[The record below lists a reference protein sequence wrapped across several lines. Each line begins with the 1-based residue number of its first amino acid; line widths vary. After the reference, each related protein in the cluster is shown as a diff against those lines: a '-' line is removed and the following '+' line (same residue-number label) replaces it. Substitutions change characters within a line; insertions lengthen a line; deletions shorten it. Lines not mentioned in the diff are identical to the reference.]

1 MTKSDPFRKAL
12 RACALTLVVTSEV
25 AFCAF
30 AEEPASPATAPAMHE
45 QAAPPAEGADI
56 QERGILPGLVTPS
69 ATLQP
74 ADPTFSAPTP
84 SLTAIRNTIRVTS
97 KSVSVNLRIPAGL
110 PPVTVP
116 IEISVAY
123 ISPVQTQRQT
133 KIYDRATGLVIL
145 YREAEGDGKPRSLR
159 LDITL
164 RELVPNGKSFSFS
177 KQFTITP
184 LYDVLVSRLDFFM
197 GTPCDLLGKSDITFI
212 WTSPDAQRHTI
223 KFKLGLGQGRGI
235 SDFGSR
241 HKEISTQSNLVEP
254 SVQFFE
260 RDPLPDFGFNPI
272 RSGLPLLPGPTKQ
285 IFHFVLKEKATG
297 PPGQSSFSSSG
308 CQAEV
313 KYKIT
318 RTLMTFDQI

>member
-12 RACALTLVVTSEV
+12 CACALTLVVTSGV
-25 AFCAF
+25 PFYVF
-30 AEEPASPATAPAMHE
+30 AEEPASSDPAPTMQEEAV
-45 QAAPPAEGADI
+45 PPAEGADI
-56 QERGILPGLVTPS
+56 QERGILPGLVAPS
-69 ATLQP
+69 GTLQR
-74 ADPTFSAPTP
+74 ADPTVSAPTP
-84 SLTAIRNTIRVTS
+84 SLTVIRNTIQVTS

-116 IEISVAY
+116 VEVSVAY

-133 KIYDRATGLVIL
+133 KTYDRATGLVIL
-145 YREAEGDGKPRSLR
+145 YHEAEGDGKPRSLR

-177 KQFTITP
+177 KQLTIIP

-197 GTPCDLLGKSDITFI
+197 GTACDLLGKSDITFI
-212 WTSPDAQRHTI
+212 WTSPDDQRHTI

-241 HKEISTQSNLVEP
+241 HREVSTQSKLVAP
-254 SVQFFE
+254 TMQFFE
-260 RDPLPDFGFNPI
+260 RDLIPDFGYNPM
-272 RSGLPLLPGPTKQ
+272 RSGPPLLPGPTKQ
-285 IFHFVLKEKATG
+285 PFHFVLKAKATG

-308 CQAEV
+308 CQAEI

-318 RTLMTFDQI
+318 RELLTFDQI